1 MFKSISINNFRAITN
16 LAIDN
21 FGQVNLL
28 VGSNN
33 CGKTNVLEA
42 LFLLIGAT
50 NPQLPLTING
60 LRGLSFIH
68 REMWPT
74 FFRNMDMSLRIE
86 ITGKIHGTDAEH
98 MLVVQPKFEK
108 QIESEPI
115 EVGSDIQSLKIEN
128 SETLQ
133 AIPPNGL
140 KLAYSNSEFPERNNV
155 SEIFEKDNKVVTQG
169 IKDTPFQ
176 GIFIS
181 PTQAFD
187 WKARFAPAQ
196 RKKLVMEVVSLLQE
210 IDPKIADL
218 RLNEI
223 GLLEAD
229 NGLSRLLPVNLMGG
243 GIAKYLTVSLAMLE
257 FQNGM
262 VFIDEFE
269 NGLHHSAQKILW
281 KAVFSWAQKLNVQV
295 FATTH
300 SLECIRAFS
309 NSISSSLFEAEAK
322 LYRIERKE
330 EKFRAVEL
338 TKEVLAESLASKWE
352 IR

>member
-16 LAIDN
+16 LEIDN

-28 VGSNN
+28 VGNNN
-33 CGKTNVLEA
+33 CGKTTVLEA

-68 REMWPT
+68 RELWPT
-74 FFRNMDMSLRIE
+74 FFRNMDVSLPIE
-86 ITGKIHGTDAEH
+86 IAGKIHGTDEEH
-98 MLVVQPKFEK
+98 MLVVHPRLEK
-108 QIESEPI
+108 QIETKPVE
-115 EVGSDIQSLKIEN
+115 GTSDIQSLRIEN

-133 AIPPNGL
+133 ANPPNGL
-140 KLAYSNSEFPERNNV
+140 KLAYSNSELPERNNE
-155 SEIFEKDNKVVTQG
+155 SEIFEKDDKVVLNG
-169 IKDTPFQ
+169 KKDTPFQ
-176 GIFIS
+176 GILIS

-196 RKKLVMEVVSLLQE
+196 RKKLVMEIVSLLQE
-210 IDPKIADL
+210 IDPNIADL

-229 NGLSRLLPVNLMGG
+229 IGLPRLIPINLMGG
-243 GIAKYLTVSLAMLE
+243 GIAKCLTISLAILDY
-257 FQNGM
+257 QNGV

-269 NGLHHSAQKILW
+269 NGLHHSVQQALW
-281 KAVFSWAQKLNVQV
+281 KAVFSWAQKLNIQV

-300 SLECIRAFS
+300 SYECVKAFS
-309 NSISSSLFEAEAK
+309 NSISASLFDAEAK
-322 LYRIERKE
+322 LFRIERKE
-330 EKFRAVEL
+330 EEFRAVEL
-338 TKEVLAESLASKWE
+338 TKEVLAEALDSNWE